1 MSDYPHPFALD
12 GGDPPTTT
20 LIDPP
25 TTREGSKLGGVKDF
39 LAQLKWPKAHED
51 ILRARASPK
60 FLDALQQFA
69 PPPPGVMRQLK
80 ELANRRP
87 PPLGVPPI
95 ELLEMLDSIVPGAT
109 GGRSGNIGSVDDVP
123 LRSHV
128 VMIGS
133 AWCLNDPQSMP
144 GTPCNTQ
151 VCSLVRAFLTPKSF
165 SVRMCLIHPLTPVQS
180 IEFKE
185 KRKLVITLKCAK
197 RLIEIS
203 DLVETMK
210 RSFLSFYMERL
221 VCGACASSLRIGDRL
236 CGVCGSKKLLAMPS
250 KYSEFAP
257 VKMINEI
264 KMTKLKPACAKD
276 AAVIERRLSVRKI
289 ALPVDEATQEDE
301 TTLEGTMLGLGLDD
315 REGLPVRNEEVERDF
330 INFINNVPM
339 KTLASLRVKGFRT
352 RPLSFSASDLKSSSR
367 VEELIHSNVLTRV
380 RQADIKQLSPLY
392 DLLIG

>member
-1 MSDYPHPFALD
+1 
-12 GGDPPTTT
+12 
-20 LIDPP
+20 
-25 TTREGSKLGGVKDF
+25 
-39 LAQLKWPKAHED
+39 
-51 ILRARASPK
+51 
-60 FLDALQQFA
+60 
-69 PPPPGVMRQLK
+69 
-80 ELANRRP
+80 
-87 PPLGVPPI
+87 
-95 ELLEMLDSIVPGAT
+95 
-109 GGRSGNIGSVDDVP
+109 
-123 LRSHV
+123 
-128 VMIGS
+128 
-133 AWCLNDPQSMP
+133 
-144 GTPCNTQ
+144 
-151 VCSLVRAFLTPKSF
+151 
-165 SVRMCLIHPLTPVQS
+165 
-180 IEFKE
+180 
-185 KRKLVITLKCAK
+185 
-197 RLIEIS
+197 
-203 DLVETMK
+203 
-210 RSFLSFYMERL
+210 
-221 VCGACASSLRIGDRL
+221 
-236 CGVCGSKKLLAMPS
+236 MPS

-392 DLLIG
+392 DLLIGEMGNDDDYPRWDRAFSKGAQIDLGEFGTVGIRGSPDALFDNTPVELKTCKANLTIGASADKVIEYILQMAIYQKTHGTATDGGPGVIFVLVSLKDHQVVGEFR